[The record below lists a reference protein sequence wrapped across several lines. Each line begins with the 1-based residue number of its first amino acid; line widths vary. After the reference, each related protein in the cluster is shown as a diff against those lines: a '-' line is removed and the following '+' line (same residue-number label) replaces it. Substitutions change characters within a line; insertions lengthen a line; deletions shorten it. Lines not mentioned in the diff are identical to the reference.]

1 MSFFFREKMVCEKCE
16 KKGKLGK
23 VNYLDHFVNF
33 NLISSKATNFD
44 GNDHVV
50 VIVIAR

>member
-1 MSFFFREKMVCEKCE
+1 MSFFFRENMVCEKCE

-33 NLISSKATNFD
+33 TFNIVKATNFD
-44 GNDHVV
+44 GNDQVV